1 MTSPEPLTPWSST
14 TKYLQGSVPAHVVQK
29 EDQAR
34 LRAYDL
40 YERMYWNEPGTFT
53 LVKRGED
60 PTEIMIPSVRKIVN
74 AKSRFLAVD
83 FDFLVDPKLG
93 SGGEQAELQRRL
105 GDLFKREL
113 VYTKFDNQKRF
124 GMVKGDQVWH
134 LLADDDK
141 PAEHRLSIIEVDP
154 ANYFA
159 ITDEND
165 PDKILGC
172 HIAELIKDPA
182 DKKGKQV
189 IKRQTYRKGDIGE
202 DGLQEI
208 TTELTYW
215 QLDAWDDRV
224 LDAKELKPYR
234 HAELVEI
241 PQKVLEGIHALPVY
255 PIPNLRMSGFAYG
268 VSELK
273 GFESLVAAMN
283 QSLSDEDIT
292 LVMQGLGVYWTNAGP
307 PTDAAGNETAL
318 EISPGVILE
327 VPDGNTI
334 GRLNGVSSVAPMQD
348 HIKSMMTELQQ
359 GSGTPDIATGIVD
372 VALAESGISLELKMA
387 PLLAENREKERILL
401 GVLNQMLYDIVVYW
415 FPAFEE
421 YNTAARATVSVG
433 DPKPVNREAK
443 INEIILLVTPAGPG
457 SVALITPE
465 MAFDAVANLGYEYP
479 PGAKDKLLEAASKAQ
494 EVLLDPDGTRAAAE
508 NNAGS
513 GSNPDN
519 QAE

>member
-1 MTSPEPLTPWSST
+1 
-14 TKYLQGSVPAHVVQK
+14 
-29 EDQAR
+29 
-34 LRAYDL
+34 
-40 YERMYWNEPGTFT
+40 
-53 LVKRGED
+53 
-60 PTEIMIPSVRKIVN
+60 
-74 AKSRFLAVD
+74 
-83 FDFLVDPKLG
+83 
-93 SGGEQAELQRRL
+93 
-105 GDLFKREL
+105 
-113 VYTKFDNQKRF
+113 
-124 GMVKGDQVWH
+124 
-134 LLADDDK
+134 
-141 PAEHRLSIIEVDP
+141 
-154 ANYFA
+154 
-159 ITDEND
+159 
-165 PDKILGC
+165 
-172 HIAELIKDPA
+172 
-182 DKKGKQV
+182 
-189 IKRQTYRKGDIGE
+189 
-202 DGLQEI
+202 
-208 TTELTYW
+208 
-215 QLDAWDDRV
+215 WDDRV

-519 QAE
+519 